1 MDVYGR
7 LLCVL
12 LYVRMIMCAMLI
24 YLDMHI
30 SIPCLFP
37 KDIGGAS
44 HVPQMVHFAFK
55 RKFSKCTHYGGAVV
69 ISYMESRFRAYH
81 NIYL

>member
-44 HVPQMVHFAFK
+44 HVSQMVHFAFK
-55 RKFSKCTHYGGAVV
+55 RKFSKCTHYGGAFV

>member
-1 MDVYGR
+1 MDNHA
-7 LLCVL
+7 LC
-12 LYVRMIMCAMLI
+12 LYMLI
-24 YLDMHI
+24 YL

-44 HVPQMVHFAFK
+44 HIPQMVHFAFK

-81 NIYL
+81 NIYMLL